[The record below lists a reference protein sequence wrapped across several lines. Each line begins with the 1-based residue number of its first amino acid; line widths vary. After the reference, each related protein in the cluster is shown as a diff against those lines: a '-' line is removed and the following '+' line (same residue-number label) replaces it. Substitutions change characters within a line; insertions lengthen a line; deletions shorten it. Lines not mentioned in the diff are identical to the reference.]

1 MRPPG
6 RRARTGRCTLKRE
19 TLKPI
24 LFVLVVLALWEVAG
38 RMLPAVRDL
47 IASPSLILSQY
58 WSEGDLY
65 IPHLLATVRS
75 AAIGF
80 LFGNIVAILAAILF
94 CRFPAI
100 EEALRGVN
108 IALFAMPAIVIGPV
122 LAILFSDNLPHI
134 ILAALVVY
142 FPTMAAT
149 LVGLRDI
156 DPRLPDVIRTYGG
169 GKNAILRFVRL
180 RSALPA
186 ILAGLRTAAPLSV
199 LGAILGEFGSG
210 VRWGLGSFLLGSL
223 GDGDPARLLGIG
235 FAATAVALMGYGF
248 FAWIGRRIVGG
259 TVAVTIA
266 ADRSPDMISADEK
279 YSWGKRAM
287 LAAVAVALPFFL
299 WWLVLRAFALS
310 PVIAPR
316 PLETLRYLMAGPGAA
331 EARSSLLSA
340 LGQTLPLAGLGLICG
355 IAAAFVAASLTV
367 VSPGA
372 AKAVLPVAMLLQ
384 SMPLVA
390 LVPLVLLLF
399 GRDTAATLVMAVL
412 VVFFPAYVM
421 LAHGFA
427 LVPSAAREL
436 VQVYGGSRTKELLLV
451 SVPYAASY
459 LFAAAKLVAPRALL
473 GVMVAE
479 WLLSGR
485 GLGNLLNA
493 SRGSLDYDMVWAGAV
508 VSILI
513 SVAAYEAVSLIERL
527 F

>member
-1 MRPPG
+1 M
-6 RRARTGRCTLKRE
+6 KRE
-19 TLKPI
+19 FAKP
-24 LFVLVVLALWEVAG
+24 ALWLLAGALVWEAAG
-38 RMLPAVRDL
+38 RMLPAVRDV
-47 IASPSLILSQY
+47 IAYPSLILAQY
-58 WSEGDLY
+58 RLDADLY
-65 IPHLLATVRS
+65 ILHLIATVRS
-75 AAIGF
+75 ASIGF
-80 LFGNIVAILAAILF
+80 LFGNLVAVMAAILF
-94 CRFPAI
+94 CRFPAV
-100 EEALRGVN
+100 EGAFRGVN
-108 IALFAMPAIVIGPV
+108 IALFAMPPIVVGPV
-122 LAILFSDNLPHI
+122 LAIIFSDNLPQI

-235 FAATAVALMGYGF
+235 FAATAMALVGYGV
-248 FAWIGRRIVGG
+248 FALIGRLTVGA
-259 TVAVTIA
+259 TIAVTIA
-266 ADRSPDMISADEK
+266 SDRSPDMVATDEK
-279 YSWGKRAM
+279 YSWGKRAALM
-287 LAAVAVALPFFL
+287 IVAVALPFLL
-299 WWLVLRAFALS
+299 WWLILRVFKLS
-310 PVIAPR
+310 PIIAPG
-316 PLETLRYLMAGPGAA
+316 PVETLRYLLVGPGAA
-331 EARSSLLSA
+331 EARAALLAA

-355 IAAAFVAASLTV
+355 IGAAFVAASLSV
-367 VSPGA
+367 LRPA
-372 AKAVLPVAMLLQ
+372 AANAILPLVLLLQ
-384 SMPLVA
+384 SMPLIA

-421 LAHGFA
+421 LAQGFA

-436 VQVYGGSRTKELLLV
+436 VQIYGGSRTKELLLV

-479 WLLSGR
+479 WLLSGK

-493 SRGSLDYDMVWAGAV
+493 SRGLLDYDMVWAGAL

-513 SVAAYEAVSLIERL
+513 SVAAYEAVSPLERL

>member
-1 MRPPG
+1 MREHNK
-6 RRARTGRCTLKRE
+6 A
-19 TLKPI
+19 
-24 LFVLVVLALWEVAG
+24 ALWLLAALAAWEIAG
-38 RMLPAVRDL
+38 RTTPTVRDV
-47 IASPSLILSQY
+47 IATPSLILAQY
-58 WSEGDLY
+58 LSDGGLY
-65 IPHLLATVRS
+65 LPHLAATIRS
-75 AAIGF
+75 ASIGF
-80 LFGNIVAILAAILF
+80 LFGNSIAIIAAILF
-94 CRFPAI
+94 CRVPAG
-100 EEALRGVN
+100 ASAFRGVN
-108 IALFAMPAIVIGPV
+108 IALFAMPAIVVGPV
-122 LAILFSDNLPHI
+122 LAIIFSDNLPQV

-223 GDGDPARLLGIG
+223 GDADPARLLGIG
-235 FAATAVALMGYGF
+235 FAATAVALTGYGV
-248 FAWIGRRIVGG
+248 FAWIGRRTVGA
-259 TVAVTIA
+259 TMAVTIA
-266 ADRSPDMISADEK
+266 ADRSPDTIGADEK
-279 YSWGKRAM
+279 YSWGKRSALM
-287 LAAVAVALPFFL
+287 IVAVALPFLL
-299 WWLVLRAFALS
+299 WWLILRVFELS
-310 PVIAPR
+310 PIIAPG
-316 PLETLRYLMAGPGAA
+316 PVETLRYLLVGPSGA
-331 EARSSLLSA
+331 EACAALIAA

-355 IAAAFVAASLTV
+355 IGAAFAAASLTV
-367 VSPGA
+367 LRPA
-372 AKAVLPVAMLLQ
+372 AANAILPVAMLLQ

-390 LVPLVLLLF
+390 LVPLVLLVF

-412 VVFFPAYVM
+412 VVFFPAYVT
-421 LAHGFA
+421 LAQGFA
-427 LVPSAAREL
+427 LVPGAAREL

-479 WLLSGR
+479 WLLSGK

-493 SRGSLDYDMVWAGAV
+493 SRGLLNYDMVWAGAL

-513 SVAAYEAVSLIERL
+513 SVAAYEAVSLLERL